1 MPKRCLLHS
10 ACQGMLICPMTSQDV
25 RLLKENNTDGFKCSR
40 GPDFHSVI
48 AQHFLV
54 IIIHSIKLLKLLQK
68 ASHFYKTRLL
78 HESLKQTNKQ
88 TGTHYLSLNGISL
101 FRRF

>member
-1 MPKRCLLHS
+1 MHAWASLCQKDASLS
-10 ACQGMLICPMTSQDV
+10 ACQGMLIFPMTSQDV

-54 IIIHSIKLLKLLQK
+54 IIIH
-68 ASHFYKTRLL
+68 
-78 HESLKQTNKQ
+78 
-88 TGTHYLSLNGISL
+88 
-101 FRRF
+101 